1 MKKETKTIIGGISLT
16 VLVLAGVLFT
26 LYKTMGN
33 KAYNE
38 NNTNNNQNTNSKNE
52 KPNIDNNP
60 PTNNTYTSEN
70 NTNQDKTINNSK
82 DEVVTVYIFR
92 GEGCPHCEHAIEY
105 FNNYKGKNIKVK
117 AYETWK
123 NTNNSKLMD
132 LVASKL
138 NADVTG
144 VPFIVIGD
152 EYHVGFGNGDE
163 IASIAEKKL
172 KNKDYKNAVET
183 VLDENKDLDVKVEN
197 IK

>member
-52 KPNIDNNP
+52 EPNIDNNP

-82 DEVVTVYIFR
+82 NHRCRSYA
-92 GEGCPHCEHAIEY
+92 HC
-105 FNNYKGKNIKVK
+105 
-117 AYETWK
+117 
-123 NTNNSKLMD
+123 
-132 LVASKL
+132 
-138 NADVTG
+138 
-144 VPFIVIGD
+144 
-152 EYHVGFGNGDE
+152 
-163 IASIAEKKL
+163 
-172 KNKDYKNAVET
+172 
-183 VLDENKDLDVKVEN
+183 
-197 IK
+197 